1 MFMKKKIIFI
11 IIFFFL
17 VCSVFGVYYYITS
30 KKEEKIVENN
40 NDIVEEPEEI
50 VEEEPVI
57 RRLSIVM
64 VGDALIHGAVY
75 LDAKKSDGSY
85 DFSPMFKMIEP
96 IIKDYDLKYYNQES
110 IIGGG
115 KPTHYPLLNSP
126 KAIGEDLVAIGFN
139 LVSLANNHAFDKGE
153 NAIRNSNKFWKKQ
166 EGVITAGTYSS
177 KQERDTIPVYE
188 QNDIKFSL
196 LSYTVRTNGF
206 KASKGNEYLVNVY
219 SKEQAKKDITAAKDN
234 GAEVIIVAMHWG
246 NEYTH
251 KPTKQQK
258 EIAKYLSDLG
268 VHLII
273 GTHPHVI
280 QPIGYVNDT
289 LVVYSLGNFISA
301 QKVLGLEKIIGLL
314 VGVEIVVDEESN
326 VTFENLESQL
336 LYTYYNSKNKNFKIY
351 PFDKLTDSIL
361 KNHDKIEQ
369 EYLKI
374 VNSEV

>member
-1 MFMKKKIIFI
+1 
-11 IIFFFL
+11 
-17 VCSVFGVYYYITS
+17 
-30 KKEEKIVENN
+30 
-40 NDIVEEPEEI
+40 
-50 VEEEPVI
+50 
-57 RRLSIVM
+57 
-64 VGDALIHGAVY
+64 
-75 LDAKKSDGSY
+75 
-85 DFSPMFKMIEP
+85 
-96 IIKDYDLKYYNQES
+96 
-110 IIGGG
+110 
-115 KPTHYPLLNSP
+115 
-126 KAIGEDLVAIGFN
+126 
-139 LVSLANNHAFDKGE
+139 
-153 NAIRNSNKFWKKQ
+153 
-166 EGVITAGTYSS
+166 
-177 KQERDTIPVYE
+177 
-188 QNDIKFSL
+188 
-196 LSYTVRTNGF
+196 
-206 KASKGNEYLVNVY
+206 
-219 SKEQAKKDITAAKDN
+219 
-234 GAEVIIVAMHWG
+234 MHWG